1 MGFINW
7 LMRSIVFLV
16 CYGYLSVRTFNCFS
30 WNSVLCIGKQQHQD
44 SNIQMRSMICISVLT
59 WSYSSGLWMNDMAI
73 NTFSSY
79 WLNWNQ
85 NGLLKYISENCVVSS
100 ISMYAAIIYKFRM
113 EPSKKNLYPRFISN
127 KMLVRG
133 GSVIAI
139 FICGTN
145 IHEYK
150 TFNNHRTQNQ
160 QV

>member
-1 MGFINW
+1 MYRETTTSRFEYSNEIYDLYQRPYMIIFIWIMNERYNNKYVFQ
-7 LMRSIVFLV
+7 LLAELKSNLLDSIFL
-16 CYGYLSVRTFNCFS
+16 LS
-30 WNSVLCIGKQQHQD
+30 
-44 SNIQMRSMICISVLT
+44 
-59 WSYSSGLWMNDMAI
+59 
-73 NTFSSY
+73 
-79 WLNWNQ
+79 
-85 NGLLKYISENCVVSS
+85 KYISENCVVSS

>member
-1 MGFINW
+1 MQ
-7 LMRSIVFLV
+7 IVE
-16 CYGYLSVRTFNCFS
+16 
-30 WNSVLCIGKQQHQD
+30 
-44 SNIQMRSMICISVLT
+44 
-59 WSYSSGLWMNDMAI
+59 
-73 NTFSSY
+73 
-79 WLNWNQ
+79 
-85 NGLLKYISENCVVSS
+85 YISENVVISS
-100 ISMYAAIIYKFRM
+100 ILMYATDIYNYRT